1 MKGIPEW
8 SVTSKSPSI
17 IIIVI
22 IILIFIDSYSQITS
36 EQHLAILL

>member
-8 SVTSKSPSI
+8 SVTSKSSS